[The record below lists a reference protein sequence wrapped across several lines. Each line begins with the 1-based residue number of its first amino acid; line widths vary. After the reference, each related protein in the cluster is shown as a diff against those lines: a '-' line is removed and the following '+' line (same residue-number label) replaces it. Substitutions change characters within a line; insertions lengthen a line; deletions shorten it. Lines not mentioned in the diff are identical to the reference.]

1 LQVTSRPSAQAAPAS
16 LWLRYAQNIAKQKVN
31 IIVSNSGLGSL
42 SISGATA
49 ATAAGGSWLAAEP
62 VAGYPVVQ
70 AVIDTSTLSPGSYQ
84 GTVSIATNGINSS
97 LSVPVQLEVVAQSP
111 PRASGQGVVNNVTF
125 ETGLPVAQGEIVAV
139 KGEQFTYKDPALA
152 DSLPLKDTLD
162 AVRVLVNDKP
172 APLYYVSYG
181 QVNFQVPYD
190 AAVGDAVVRVERD
203 GQRSNPVSLSI
214 MPSAPHLLRL
224 GIGDYGLIVNQ
235 DGSFPIP
242 TTPGIASHPARIG
255 DVLVVY
261 AFGFGQTTPAA
272 ASGVAAT
279 ADPLG
284 RIEPAYTAY
293 FGSGFFGLNSVV
305 QPLFVGLTP
314 GFVGLYQI
322 NVVVSEDSPKG
333 DHVRF
338 VVQRDSV
345 TSNVVELAIQ

>member
-1 LQVTSRPSAQAAPAS
+1 
-16 LWLRYAQNIAKQKVN
+16 
-31 IIVSNSGLGSL
+31 L
-42 SISGATA
+42 SI
-49 ATAAGGSWLAAEP
+49 
-62 VAGYPVVQ
+62 V
-70 AVIDTSTLSPGSYQ
+70 
-84 GTVSIATNGINSS
+84 
-97 LSVPVQLEVVAQSP
+97 
-111 PRASGQGVVNNVTF
+111 
-125 ETGLPVAQGEIVAV
+125 
-139 KGEQFTYKDPALA
+139 
-152 DSLPLKDTLD
+152 
-162 AVRVLVNDKP
+162 
-172 APLYYVSYG
+172 
-181 QVNFQVPYD
+181 
-190 AAVGDAVVRVERD
+190 
-203 GQRSNPVSLSI
+203 
-214 MPSAPHLLRL
+214 PSAPHLLRL

-242 TTPGIASHPARIG
+242 TTPGIASHPAKIG

-272 ASGVAAT
+272 TSGVAAPG
-279 ADPLG
+279 DPLG